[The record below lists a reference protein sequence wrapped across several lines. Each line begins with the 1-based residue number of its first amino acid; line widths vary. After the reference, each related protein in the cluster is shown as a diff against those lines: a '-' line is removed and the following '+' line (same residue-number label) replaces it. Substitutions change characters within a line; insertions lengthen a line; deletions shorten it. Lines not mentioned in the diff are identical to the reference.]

1 MRDTVIPLLGI
12 FLMIIGAELLLEGFA
27 KSDLNDFMRLLSGAT
42 CISAGLIGTCLG
54 LRSWWKSRQREL
66 RH

>member
-1 MRDTVIPLLGI
+1 
-12 FLMIIGAELLLEGFA
+12 MIIGAELLLDGFA

-42 CISAGLIGTCLG
+42 FVSAGLIGTCLG